1 MKRPPGSLPGS
12 RCGPKSTE
20 EVLAVTIVPLQPA
33 HPPAVVIR
41 IALED
46 ARPRVGVDC
55 VNEAEAARL
64 ADWINSQEDLQ
75 NLVAFA
81 LCLDPPEVTT

>member
-1 MKRPPGSLPGS
+1 VNTES
-12 RCGPKSTE
+12 STT
-20 EVLAVTIVPLQPA
+20 V
-33 HPPAVVIR
+33 PAVIIR
-41 IALED
+41 VGIED

-75 NLVAFA
+75 DLVAFA
-81 LCLDPPEVTT
+81 LCLDKAQEEAA